1 MSLSLIIPV
10 HNEEN
15 QIKTTLNRL
24 IKFHKTFKDLEII
37 FINDFSTDDTKKII
51 KKIQKK
57 RKFLKYFENKK
68 KGLGSAI
75 QTGITNSR
83 KKFVCIFMADMS
95 DDLKDVK
102 KYYLKINNNKLDAV
116 LGTRFSSKSKV
127 SNYPLF
133 KLVLN
138 RIFNTFVKLL
148 FFTNYND
155 FTNAFK
161 IYKKKTLLKLLRI
174 VSENFNVF
182 LEIPLKIIIR
192 NYKYDI
198 IPINWRNRKIGRSKF
213 KIKEL
218 SSMYLFTMF
227 YCLLEKILL
236 NKKK

>member
-161 IYKKKTLLKLLRI
+161 IYKKKTLLKLLPI

>member
-161 IYKKKTLLKLLRI
+161 IYKKKNITKTFTY
-174 VSENFNVF
+174 SF
-182 LEIPLKIIIR
+182 
-192 NYKYDI
+192 
-198 IPINWRNRKIGRSKF
+198 RKF
-213 KIKEL
+213 
-218 SSMYLFTMF
+218 
-227 YCLLEKILL
+227 
-236 NKKK
+236 